1 MFEAIS
7 ETFSGILRTMAGKTK
22 ISEKNVEDAVEEIKV
37 ALLDADVN
45 LHVVRRFINGTLEE
59 AKGRKSSNRLIPGN
73 SSSKLF
79 MTKWLRCFLLPTDRI
94 LS

>member
-7 ETFSGILRTMAGKTK
+7 ETFSGILRSMAGKSK
-22 ISEKNVEDAVEEIKV
+22 ITEKNVEDAVEEIKV

-59 AKGRKSSNRLIPGN
+59 AKGEKVLKAVNPGQQFVKIVYDKMVALL
-73 SSSKLF
+73 SDPRDR
-79 MTKWLRCFLLPTDRI
+79 TCF
-94 LS
+94 